1 MKLAPVIKWIPV
13 KLLLAALV
21 LGGCS
26 DDTKE
31 AIITVQ
37 EDGKPARTLRIVVE
51 DGDDVIVED
60 PYIEEIQAIS
70 AAYMEVRTRYINDR
84 ESMTLEERKAFGE
97 LQRTSGER
105 IRELQALRKRYII
118 AQMKKYHG
126 VDCIAEGGEG
136 ESKTPGQA
144 TVDYLKSFQK
154 QKEPEAT
161 GESTAIEE

>member
-1 MKLAPVIKWIPV
+1 MKLIDLF
-13 KLLLAALV
+13 LLLTVLALCA
-21 LGGCS
+21 CS
-26 DDTKE
+26 DQSDETTV
-31 AIITVQ
+31 TVQ
-37 EDGKPARTLRIVVE
+37 ENGKPARTLRIIVE

-84 ESMTLEERKAFGE
+84 ESMTPEELKGFGE

-105 IRELQALRKRYII
+105 IRELQYQRKKYII
-118 AQMKKYHG
+118 AQMKQYHG

-154 QKEPEAT
+154 QKKPEDASESAAT
-161 GESTAIEE
+161 EE

>member
-1 MKLAPVIKWIPV
+1 MKLAPVMKWIPV

-21 LGGCS
+21 LSGCS
-26 DDTKE
+26 DDAKE
-31 AIITVQ
+31 ATITLQ

-105 IRELQALRKRYII
+105 IRELQYQRKKYII

-126 VDCIAEGGEG
+126 VNCIAGGGEG
-136 ESKTPGQA
+136 ESRTPGEA
-144 TVDYLKSFQK
+144 TVEYLKSWQK
-154 QKEPEAT
+154 QKEPEEAKESAT
-161 GESTAIEE
+161 NEE